1 MLENLDSSSSFP
13 SSKAEANYS
22 PKHSDNILQIIEKFL
37 NYSLIFPSP
46 EWFSKISLQLNS
58 KLLSMDRMQTLLL
71 IDKLLKTTL
80 RTLYATEL
88 LIQLISAY
96 WAFFSIVS

>member
-37 NYSLIFPSP
+37 NYSFDFPITWMILQNLSATK
-46 EWFSKISLQLNS
+46 FKIIIHGSYANFTTYWQVTKDYFKNSLCHRTIDTINFC
-58 KLLSMDRMQTLLL
+58 LLDR
-71 IDKLLKTTL
+71 K
-80 RTLYATEL
+80 
-88 LIQLISAY
+88 S
-96 WAFFSIVS
+96 VV